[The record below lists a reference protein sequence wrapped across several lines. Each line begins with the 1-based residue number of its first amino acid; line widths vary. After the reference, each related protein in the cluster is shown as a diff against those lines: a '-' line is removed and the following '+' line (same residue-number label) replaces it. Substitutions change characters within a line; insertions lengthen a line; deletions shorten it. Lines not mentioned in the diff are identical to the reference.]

1 MKGQVFKVMADQF
14 DVYLDNGN
22 LLRCKARGILKS
34 KRDMGISVGDYC
46 QVEDGVIT
54 KIFDRKNK
62 FIRPNVSN
70 VDVVL
75 IVCAVN
81 PEPDYLL
88 IDKVIINA
96 INKDVEVIIAVNKCD
111 QDSSLFDKINK
122 EYSPLN
128 VKVLKTSTISNY
140 GMDNLKRELKGKTV
154 VFAGQSAVGKTSIVN
169 SIFNLNLKT
178 GDLSEKIVRGKHTTT
193 YSQIFIKDDIK
204 VVDSPGFASI
214 DADLISFE
222 DLKDHYIEYVNLAD
236 GCRFRGCNHINEPD
250 CAVKNAV
257 EKGELSLNRYNRYKE
272 IYSELKERRDKNYGK
287 N

>member
-14 DVYLDNGN
+14 DVYLENGEIHR
-22 LLRCKARGILKS
+22 LKARGILKS
-34 KRDMGISVGDYC
+34 KSDLGISVGDYC

-54 KIFDRKNK
+54 KILDRKNK
-62 FIRPNVSN
+62 LIRPNVAN

-75 IVCAVN
+75 IVTATF
-81 PEPDYLL
+81 PEPDYFL

-96 INKDVEVIIAVNKCD
+96 INNNVEVVIAVNKVD
-111 QDSSLFDKINK
+111 QGEKVFNDIKNQ
-122 EYSPLN
+122 YAPLN
-128 VKVLKTSTISNY
+128 VKILKTSALTNFGI
-140 GMDNLKRELKGKTV
+140 DDLKKELKGKTV

-178 GDLSEKIVRGKHTTT
+178 GALSEKIVRGKHTTT

-214 DADLISFE
+214 DADLVSYE
-222 DLKDHYIEYVNLAD
+222 DLKDFYPEYVNLAND
-236 GCRFRGCNHINEPD
+236 CRFRGCSHISEPD

-257 EKGELSLNRYNRYKE
+257 NSGKLSQERYNRYKE
-272 IYSELKERRDKNYGK
+272 IYNELKERRDKTYGK